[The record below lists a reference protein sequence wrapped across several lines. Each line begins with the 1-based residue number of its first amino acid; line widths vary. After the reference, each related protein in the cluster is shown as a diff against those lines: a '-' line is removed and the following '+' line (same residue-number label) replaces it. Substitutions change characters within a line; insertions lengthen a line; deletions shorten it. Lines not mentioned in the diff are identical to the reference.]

1 MNEKMKELL
10 ELIKLK
16 KTAAERFMEK
26 GDHVKAQ
33 SLLLE
38 LEGLQE
44 EYRLEKDL
52 NERKSNMNKNL
63 KEVYQSIKSLES
75 TSNAKQMEQ
84 LEEQILKGLDEDMFA
99 NYVKSIFYNQK
110 NEEMQTINDY
120 IRTKFIQ
127 DGLLLVPQDLQR
139 DIRTLRSGG
148 ASLETLVNVE
158 PVTSTEGSRL
168 FDITPDIT
176 PLDTVIDGED
186 IPEVDPENT
195 VEVKYQ
201 LVNKSCIVNTTPPV
215 VDEANKVL
223 INWIKRWTSQKSKIT
238 RNKMI
243 IDKLNEIT
251 AENEITATSIDE
263 LRIAILTDLDDSY
276 KENSSALMNY
286 ASYDYLDNL
295 YDLTTGEKVEVIK
308 NGKLFD
314 LYPVKVLPSY
324 LISNSETE
332 MTIFIGSLAE
342 AITLFCEDNMVF
354 NMVKRMKNNKYYL
367 SMLMMDRVDVREVD
381 TSAVIKVLLSI
392 PE

>member
-295 YDLTTGEKVEVIK
+295 YDLITGEKVEVIK

-381 TSAVIKVLLSI
+381 TSAVIKVLLSVT
-392 PE
+392 E